1 MSKLQELIK
10 ELCPN
15 GVEFMRMD
23 EVFEM
28 RNGYTPSK
36 ANDRYWNNGTIP
48 WFRMEDIRQNGRILS
63 DSIQHITKEA
73 VKGGRLFHANSFII
87 ATTAT
92 IGEHALVIADSLAN
106 QQFTNL
112 TIRKS
117 LVEQILVKYLFYY
130 LFVVGEWCKNN
141 TNISG
146 FASVDMSKFKKLEI
160 PIPPLEVQNEIVRIL
175 DTFTSHTAELQAELQ
190 ARKEQ
195 YEYYRNKLLTFDEN
209 DEGVKWMK
217 LGEIGTFVRGN
228 GLQKKD
234 FTETGFPCIHYGQIH
249 TYYCTSANSTIS
261 YTSNSLAEKLRK
273 ASYGDLIIA
282 TTSED
287 VDCVCKACAW
297 LGEKDVAIS
306 GDAYVFRH
314 NQNPK
319 YVSYLFQTKLFYE
332 LKKKAATG
340 TKVIRV
346 SGESMEK
353 FLLPFPPLSEQQRI
367 VSILDKFE
375 SLVNDLTAGLP
386 AEIAAV
392 QEQYEYYRNKL
403 LTFKRIS

>member
-10 ELCPN
+10 ELCPD
-15 GVEFMRMD
+15 GVEFRKLGEVCEFINGFAFKSSLFKD
-23 EVFEM
+23 EGLPII
-28 RNGYTPSK
+28 RITNINGISIDLSDVKFFDSRDYKSNLQSFSISFGDILIAMSGATTGK
-36 ANDRYWNNGTIP
+36 IGYYDN
-48 WFRMEDIRQNGRILS
+48 EDIAYLNQRVGKFVPNVNVLNNRY
-63 DSIQHITKEA
+63 
-73 VKGGRLFHANSFII
+73 LFHFLLSKTSELYIMAGGG
-87 ATTAT
+87 A
-92 IGEHALVIADSLAN
+92 
-106 QQFTNL
+106 QPNL
-112 TIRKS
+112 S
-117 LVEQILVKYLFYY
+117 S
-130 LFVVGEWCKNN
+130 N
-141 TNISG
+141 
-146 FASVDMSKFKKLEI
+146 KLMNELYI
-160 PIPPLEVQNEIVRIL
+160 PLPPLEIQNEIVRIL

-297 LGEKDVAIS
+297 LGENDVAIS

-353 FLLPFPPLSEQQRI
+353 FLLPFPPFSEQQHI

-375 SLVNDLTAGLP
+375 FLVNDLTAGLP

-403 LTFKRIS
+403 LTFERKS